1 MKYPGTNKGGAMENF
16 FGTLGRLLDSLG
28 TLVLVL
34 LFTALA
40 FSVGYQMGFT
50 TRLDTKVTLV
60 GERYTMKVTGNDKR

>member
-1 MKYPGTNKGGAMENF
+1 MENF

-50 TRLDTKVTLV
+50 TGLDTKVTLV

>member
-1 MKYPGTNKGGAMENF
+1 MENFLSTLGKILDF
-16 FGTLGRLLDSLG
+16 FGTL
-28 TLVLVL
+28 VFVL

-50 TRLDTKVTLV
+50 TGLDTKVTLV